1 MKTVVVKRILRHKSP
16 VLIFPYYINT
26 RESEIIKDVISGYNP
41 ELITE
46 LDCTNAVDTMIHV
59 NELKNYI

>member
-16 VLIFPYYINT
+16 VLIFPYFVET
-26 RESEIIKDVISGYNP
+26 REEEIVKEVTSGYNP

-46 LDCTNAVDTMIHV
+46 LDCTDAASLIVNAV
-59 NELKNYI
+59 ELKNYI